1 MSEERI
7 RCGVVG
13 VGHLGRL
20 HARILSEIASA
31 SLVGVV
37 DTLPERAEAVA
48 REFKCAAFASVDA
61 LLDAGIRLAVVATPT
76 EHHHDVGRRV
86 LSRGV
91 GALIEKPF
99 TRTIEEADALIETA
113 RVHARGFVGV
123 GHVERFNPVVQ
134 AARRHVKDP
143 LFIEC
148 DRVHPF
154 SFRSM
159 DVGVVLDLMIH
170 DLDLVRWLAGSAL
183 VDLEAVGAS
192 VLSKSEDMAFARLRF
207 ANGCTALVRAS
218 RVSLRKVRKLR
229 IFCEDLYVSLDYLA
243 RTGMKIRV
251 KEGAPERLAG
261 LAGSAPPSMAF
272 ADFLDIEDLTVEE
285 TEPLRAELEAFVAAV
300 RADAPPPVP
309 GEVGR
314 EALACALRIQ
324 EAIQAHQTHVRTLRG
339 SRGMKPAQD
348 GGASG
353 APE

>member
-1 MSEERI
+1 MSPAEI

-13 VGHLGRL
+13 TGHLGRL
-20 HARILSEIASA
+20 HARILSDLPGAK
-31 SLVGVV
+31 LVGVV
-37 DTLPERAEAVA
+37 DALPERAEAVA
-48 REFKCAAFASVDA
+48 RDYRCAACPSLEA
-61 LLDAGIRLAVVATPT
+61 LLAMDIRFAVVATPT
-76 EHHHDVGRRV
+76 ERHYEVGRA
-86 LSRGV
+86 LLAAGV
-91 GALIEKPF
+91 ATLIEKPF
-99 TRTIEEADALIETA
+99 TRTLDEADGLIEAA
-113 RVHARGFVGV
+113 RARAGGFVGV

-170 DLDLVRWLAGSAL
+170 DLDLVHWLAGSRV

-192 VLSKSEDMAFARLRF
+192 VLSGSEDMAFARLRF
-207 ANGCTALVRAS
+207 ANGCTAMLRAS

-251 KEGAPERLAG
+251 KEGAPARLAA
-261 LAGSAPPSMAF
+261 LAADGPPSLPF
-272 ADFLDIEDLTVEE
+272 ADFLDIEDLAVEE
-285 TEPLRAELEAFVAAV
+285 AEPLRAELDAFVSAV
-300 RADAPPPVP
+300 RDGAPPPVG

-314 EALACALRIQ
+314 EALDCALRIG
-324 EAIQAHQTHVRTLRG
+324 EAIQKHQACVRQMR
-339 SRGMKPAQD
+339 
-348 GGASG
+348 SG
-353 APE
+353 LTMQPPE